1 MLLKNWPLLRCLAL
15 YREMPWRF
23 TITAV
28 LFAALNFSMAWQQWL
43 LGRAIHDVERGV
55 AVVQTATGSLDYSV
69 ALTWMTIVFAIAFG
83 RGIIQYLAGLS
94 SLIIGQDLLFILRER
109 IFHQVQNLDLVYHRE
124 HGVGGMVT
132 RTTRD
137 ADKLRDALMNFWRQI
152 FETLL
157 LVIATVGMLC
167 WYNVWLGVIPLV
179 ITIAGVG
186 IFVLQTNHLVTLDR
200 ATGAAYDTVNQNLT
214 EGVAGVR
221 VIKAFGLESLRIED
235 FTRQVA
241 QFSAHA
247 RAALAYA
254 TSRIPVP
261 QMVIAMGHVW
271 VLGFGA
277 LLVGDG
283 KLNIGELVASVMLAN
298 TLIIRV
304 EGIGR
309 VIQIFAD
316 ARASAARIWELL
328 DARPARQTGTA
339 PLPAGALGVKLDN
352 VSVQPQQHG
361 KPVLQHCHLTI
372 EPGEVVAVVGT
383 TGSGKSTLMSLL
395 PRLVDAD
402 LGKVAIGSTETG
414 WQDVQTLNSE
424 ELRNRVHIVPQE
436 SFLFSDTLAANL
448 RLSKP
453 DATDQELL
461 DALDIANARDVIN
474 RLEHGLETRIGDRGL
489 TLSGGQRQRI
499 CLARALLGDASILGL
514 DDATSALDA
523 STEKTI
529 LDNIRNFK
537 NSHGRTV
544 TVVIVS
550 SKLST
555 VLLADRVIVLT
566 HGQIIAQGTH
576 TELSKNNP
584 AYRELMG
591 IQDGN

>member
-1 MLLKNWPLLRCLAL
+1 MSLKNWPLLRCLAL

-55 AVVQTATGSLDYSV
+55 AVVQTATGALDYSV
-69 ALTWMTIVFAIAFG
+69 ALTWMTILFAIAFG

-361 KPVLQHCHLTI
+361 KPVLQHCTLTI

-402 LGKVAIGSTETG
+402 QGKVAIGSTETG

>member
-1 MLLKNWPLLRCLAL
+1 MSLKNWPLLRCLAL

-55 AVVQTATGSLDYSV
+55 AVVQTATGALDYSV
-69 ALTWMTIVFAIAFG
+69 ALTWMTILFAIAFG

-402 LGKVAIGSTETG
+402 QGKVAIGATETG

>member
-1 MLLKNWPLLRCLAL
+1 MSLKNWPLLRCLAL

-55 AVVQTATGSLDYSV
+55 AVVQTASGALDYSV
-69 ALTWMTIVFAIAFG
+69 ALTWMMILFAIAFG

-402 LGKVAIGSTETG
+402 QGKVAIGSTETG

-453 DATDQELL
+453 DATDRELL

>member
-1 MLLKNWPLLRCLAL
+1 MSLKNWPLLRCLAL

-28 LFAALNFSMAWQQWL
+28 LFATLNFSMAWQQWL

-55 AVVQTATGSLDYSV
+55 AVVQTASGSLDYSV
-69 ALTWMTIVFAIAFG
+69 ALSWMTILFAIAFG

-167 WYNVWLGVIPLV
+167 WYNVWLGLIPLA

-200 ATGAAYDTVNQNLT
+200 ATGAAYDAVNQNLT

-241 QFSAHA
+241 QFSEHA

-277 LLVGDG
+277 FLVGEG

-328 DARPARQTGTA
+328 DARPARETGVA
-339 PLPAGALGVKLDN
+339 PLPTGALGVKLEN

-361 KPVLQHCHLTI
+361 KPVLQHCDLTI

-383 TGSGKSTLMSLL
+383 TGSGKSTLMSLF

-402 LGKVAIGSTETG
+402 QGEVAIGSSENG
-414 WQDVQTLNSE
+414 WQAVQTLNSE
-424 ELRNRVHIVPQE
+424 VLRNRVHIVPQE
-436 SFLFSDTLAANL
+436 SFLFSDRLAANL

-453 DATDQELL
+453 DATDEELL
-461 DALDIANARDVIN
+461 TALDIANARDVIN

-537 NSHGRTV
+537 NTHGRTV
-544 TVVIVS
+544 TVIIVS

-555 VLLADRVIVLT
+555 VLLADRVVVLN
-566 HGQIIAQGTH
+566 HGQIVAQGTH

>member
-1 MLLKNWPLLRCLAL
+1 MSLKNWPLLRCLAL

-55 AVVQTATGSLDYSV
+55 AVVQTATGALDYSV
-69 ALTWMTIVFAIAFG
+69 ALTWMTILFAIAFG

-328 DARPARQTGTA
+328 DARPVRQTGTA

-352 VSVQPQQHG
+352 VSIQPQQHG
-361 KPVLQHCHLTI
+361 KPVLQHCTLTI

-402 LGKVAIGSTETG
+402 QGKVAIGSTETG
-414 WQDVQTLNSE
+414 WQDVQTLDSE